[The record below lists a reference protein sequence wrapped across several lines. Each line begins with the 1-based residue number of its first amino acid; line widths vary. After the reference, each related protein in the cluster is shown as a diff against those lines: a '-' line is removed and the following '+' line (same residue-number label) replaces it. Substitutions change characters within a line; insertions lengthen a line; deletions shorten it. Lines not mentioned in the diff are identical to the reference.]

1 MTSIMDFQNMMFL
14 KSPINHSLQRAYNTT
29 SEFPTC
35 SIIIVDLIHVFILDL
50 KKNAEP
56 FFKVGMNEMPVRP
69 THGDMS
75 TGHANSGAGLLT
87 LLRVGTIV
95 TK

>member
-1 MTSIMDFQNMMFL
+1 MDCVGYFFFL
-14 KSPINHSLQRAYNTT
+14 PSEEEEHRA
-29 SEFPTC
+29 
-35 SIIIVDLIHVFILDL
+35 
-50 KKNAEP
+50 
-56 FFKVGMNEMPVRP
+56 FFEVGVNEMSIRP
-69 THGDMS
+69 THGDMSTGHGDMS

>member
-1 MTSIMDFQNMMFL
+1 MDESYQS
-14 KSPINHSLQRAYNTT
+14 KKKKKKK
-29 SEFPTC
+29 
-35 SIIIVDLIHVFILDL
+35 
-50 KKNAEP
+50 KKNTEP
-56 FFKVGMNEMPVRP
+56 FFKVGVNEMPVRP

>member
-1 MTSIMDFQNMMFL
+1 MYCRFL
-14 KSPINHSLQRAYNTT
+14 GHAGIASFLRAPSTP
-29 SEFPTC
+29 SF
-35 SIIIVDLIHVFILDL
+35 LMK

-56 FFKVGMNEMPVRP
+56 FFKVGVNEMPVRP
-69 THGDMS
+69 IHGDMS
-75 TGHANSGAGLLT
+75 IGHANSGAGLLT